1 MKNNK
6 RTNPM
11 ISDDEKFEL
20 LFKGLLET
28 RDAVLFA
35 VNEYS
40 RPFQTS
46 KEDDERAIVAE
57 GVGATLSEPISNL
70 DPKEKDAVSKYLYL
84 KETLQSLPIEEK
96 KLFVGEYSD
105 RFLERRESEEALGF
119 SKDKDG
125 KVKFPPSF
133 AGFLKHEA
141 NSKDNARQDLDA
153 YWSSIS
159 EKKKNSLIEKFCNE
173 GRDEAANESAREVIA
188 NSYDRSRSKEGL
200 ERLEKVISYA
210 VQKSE
215 EQSKKEYDAAF
226 TAPVSNLG
234 MVVAAFSTLFSSA
247 AAQNATEFPTES
259 PSNFPTRA
267 PTRVPS
273 ESPTSGGFFQ
283 SHRPSKEPT
292 FKPTARPSLRPTEK
306 PSEDPTSQPS
316 GHPSSNPTY
325 KDNNPNFEI
334 PTAMPSAT
342 PIATPSARPSIG
354 NNITSTPNNEGLS
367 DGATI
372 AIGVIGGL
380 AALGVLVY
388 GLKKTFCPSTS
399 PKEASGK
406 KARREVVSTNEL

>member
-1 MKNNK
+1 MKDNK

-46 KEDDERAIVAE
+46 KEDDERAVVAE
-57 GVGATLSEPISNL
+57 EIGATLSEPISHL

-105 RFLERRESEEALGF
+105 RFLERRESEKALGF

-133 AGFLKHEA
+133 AGFLKYEA
-141 NSKDNARQDLDA
+141 NSKDTARQDLDA

-215 EQSKKEYDAAF
+215 EQSKKEYDSAF

-234 MVVAAFSTLFSSA
+234 IVVAAFSTLFSSA

-267 PTRVPS
+267 PTSGGFYQSRTPSKAPTAKPTLRPSFRPTRKPS
-273 ESPTSGGFFQ
+273 ENPTSGQ
-283 SHRPSKEPT
+283 
-292 FKPTARPSLRPTEK
+292 
-306 PSEDPTSQPS
+306 
-316 GHPSSNPTY
+316 PSSNPTFEDY
-325 KDNNPNFEI
+325 NPNFQK
-334 PTAMPSAT
+334 PTVMPTSAPPSAMPSISA
-342 PIATPSARPSIG
+342 PPSAPPSIG

-367 DGATI
+367 DGTTI

-406 KARREVVSTNEL
+406 KAREMVSTNEL